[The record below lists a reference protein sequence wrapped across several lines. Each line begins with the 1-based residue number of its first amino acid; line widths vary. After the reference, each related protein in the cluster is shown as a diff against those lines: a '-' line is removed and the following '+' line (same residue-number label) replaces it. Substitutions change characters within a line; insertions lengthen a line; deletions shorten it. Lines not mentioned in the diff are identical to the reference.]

1 MNLFSLGVE
10 DENILVRGPIKS
22 MKIEPT
28 QILMIPQEVDFQM
41 LFLNY
46 IFKNTRLKD
55 SVLLFHVY
63 IFIYIK

>member
-28 QILMIPQEVDFQM
+28 QILMIPQ
-41 LFLNY
+41 Y
-46 IFKNTRLKD
+46 RKY
-55 SVLLFHVY
+55 SVYMDKVTCINLCENVNESTAVGTGETEGL
-63 IFIYIK
+63 

>member
-28 QILMIPQEVDFQM
+28 QILMIPQEVDFRCY
-41 LFLNY
+41 F
-46 IFKNTRLKD
+46 FKIMSLKTQG
-55 SVLLFHVY
+55 
-63 IFIYIK
+63 